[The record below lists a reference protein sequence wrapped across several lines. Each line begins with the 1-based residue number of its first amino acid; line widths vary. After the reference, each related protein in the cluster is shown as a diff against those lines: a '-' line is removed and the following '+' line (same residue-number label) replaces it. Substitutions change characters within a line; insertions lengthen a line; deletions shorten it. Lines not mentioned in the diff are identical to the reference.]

1 MTSATSAIP
10 AGLSAERVA
19 ALCGAAA
26 QQVAVRVV
34 AQTGSTNDDLLAE
47 VRTLERPT
55 LLWAQQQT
63 AGRGRAG
70 RSWHA
75 AEGATLTFSL
85 AWKFSLPLHAL
96 VGLPLAVGVTVADVL
111 ALYAIDVHLKW
122 PNDLLRDG
130 RKLGG
135 ILIETARDGDSCWA
149 VIGIGINMAL
159 PQQLDGATAAIAAA
173 APELQADR
181 GQVIA
186 ALTTALA
193 ENLALFEQQGFAA
206 FAARWNMRHA
216 HAGKQVNIID
226 RGAVMHSGRAAGVDA
241 QGCLQLDTAQG
252 RVAIV
257 AGDVSLRAA
266 EN

>member
-1 MTSATSAIP
+1 MISAISP
-10 AGLSAERVA
+10 GLSAERVA

-26 QQVAVRVV
+26 QSLAIRVV

-47 VRTLERPT
+47 VRALKQPT
-55 LLWAQQQT
+55 LLWAQSQT

-70 RSWHA
+70 RAWHA

-85 AWKFSLPLHAL
+85 AWKFALPLHAL
-96 VGLPLAVGVTVADVL
+96 VGLPLAVGVSVADVL
-111 ALYAIDVHLKW
+111 ALYAIDVRLKW

-135 ILIETARDGDSCWA
+135 ILIDTARDGDACWA

-159 PQQLDGATAAIAAA
+159 PQQLDQTVLAAA

-186 ALTTALA
+186 TLATALA
-193 ENLALFEQQGFAA
+193 ENLQLFAQQGFAG
-206 FAARWNMRHA
+206 FADRWNARHA
-216 HAGKQVNIID
+216 HAGRDVNIID
-226 RGAVMHSGRAAGVDA
+226 HGAVLYSGCANGVDA
-241 QGCLQLDTAQG
+241 SGRLLLDTAQG
-252 RVAIV
+252 RVAVV
-257 AGDVSLRAA
+257 AGDVSLRPI
-266 EN
+266 

>member
-1 MTSATSAIP
+1 MTSAISP
-10 AGLSAERVA
+10 GLSAERVA

-26 QQVAVRVV
+26 QPLAIRVV
-34 AQTGSTNDDLLAE
+34 AETGSTNDDLLAE

-55 LLWAQQQT
+55 LLWAQSQT

-70 RSWHA
+70 RAWQA

-96 VGLPLAVGVTVADVL
+96 AGLPLAVGVTVAEAL
-111 ALYAIDVHLKW
+111 ALYAIEVRLKW

-130 RKLGG
+130 GKLGG

-149 VIGIGINMAL
+149 VIGIGINVARPTDEHVAAL
-159 PQQLDGATAAIAAA
+159 AAA

-186 ALTTALA
+186 ALATALA
-193 ENLALFEQQGFAA
+193 ESLSLFAQQGFAA
-206 FAARWNMRHA
+206 FASRWNMRHA
-216 HAGKQVNIID
+216 HAGREVNIID
-226 RGAVMHSGRAAGVDA
+226 HGEVVHRGRALGVDA
-241 QGCLQLDTAQG
+241 SGRLLLDTERGEMA
-252 RVAIV
+252 VL
-257 AGDVSLRAA
+257 AGDVSLRAI
-266 EN
+266 E